1 MSSDTCNVTEYLGS
15 HFWDYVEKLLIDG
28 GVLLYTADQGLNTE
42 KRMRIEAWEI
52 RRNTLDTTDGFQSS
66 KKKAAVQ
73 QDTASQLADCP
84 AMAGEKEQE

>member
-42 KRMRIEAWEI
+42 ERMRIEAWEI
-52 RRNTLDTTDGFQSS
+52 RRNTSDTTDGFQSS
-66 KKKAAVQ
+66 KKK
-73 QDTASQLADCP
+73 SSCP
-84 AMAGEKEQE
+84 TRHRFLR